1 MRSRQLFA
9 QMWKTWAGPPQCY
22 FGTRTV
28 GESLGEHHLSAGIWL
43 KRGASVAPGCVQLAS
58 LCLRYIQ

>member
-1 MRSRQLFA
+1 MCLTGVAMRSRQLFA

-28 GESLGEHHLSAGIWL
+28 GDSLGEHHVSRDLGEKEGDLGAG
-43 KRGASVAPGCVQLAS
+43 GASS
-58 LCLRYIQ
+58 